1 MLQVTRIFTIIQIQK
16 FMKTIATFLLTS
28 LISTYAIGQHSGGSH
43 GALGP
48 KVIYQKKLDM
58 LGFEGKEVRMGIVTY
73 APGEVSP
80 PHRHPIA
87 LFGYVLEGEIEI
99 TFEGEKSILK
109 KGDPFYEQP
118 DGLHNGTKNL
128 SKTKPAKLLIYF
140 LGDAGKPFL
149 VLEPK

>member
-1 MLQVTRIFTIIQIQK
+1 
-16 FMKTIATFLLTS
+16 MKTIATILLTS
-28 LISTYAIGQHSGGSH
+28 LISTYAIGQHSSANH
-43 GALGP
+43 AATTP
-48 KVIYQKKLDM
+48 EIIYKKKLDTPG
-58 LGFEGKEVRMGIVTY
+58 LEGKEVRMAIVTY

-87 LFGYVLEGEIEI
+87 VFGYVLEGEIEV
-99 TFEGEKSILK
+99 TFEGEKSIKK

-128 SKTKPAKLLIYF
+128 SKTKPAKLLVYF
-140 LGDAGKPFL
+140 LGEEGKPVL